1 MNKKRRYRETQDDPE
16 SLEDMFSVDSYSVAS
31 SQPSVSHRSTRCSQ
45 SQSQSLNRTL
55 YNMSMEDEEEIHLSG
70 NIIRYLLV
78 ADRSKQPIQ
87 KNHIIKHVLNGNVK
101 QFRSVIDRVKRHLS
115 GVFGYKLIEVEGN
128 KYILVNELEN
138 SIPHLKFKDK
148 NKQVLLFLVLLHIFM
163 HGESCKEEL
172 LWSFLCTL
180 DIITLDN
187 FHHDYFGDVKQLVTV
202 EFVNEKY
209 LTRIS
214 TEKNNT
220 TQVEYKWGS
229 RAENEISYKSVLEFV
244 ARLYGSNVKQW
255 EFQYKL
261 AVEQE
266 QLNKL

>member
-1 MNKKRRYRETQDDPE
+1 MFTDKKRRYRETQDDPE

-115 GVFGYKLIEVEGN
+115 GVYYLCHF
-128 KYILVNELEN
+128 IL
-138 SIPHLKFKDK
+138 
-148 NKQVLLFLVLLHIFM
+148 
-163 HGESCKEEL
+163 
-172 LWSFLCTL
+172 
-180 DIITLDN
+180 
-187 FHHDYFGDVKQLVTV
+187 
-202 EFVNEKY
+202 
-209 LTRIS
+209 
-214 TEKNNT
+214 
-220 TQVEYKWGS
+220 
-229 RAENEISYKSVLEFV
+229 
-244 ARLYGSNVKQW
+244 
-255 EFQYKL
+255 
-261 AVEQE
+261 
-266 QLNKL
+266 